1 MKKLMQIL
9 MLLLVLFP
17 IAGYCGDWELMDNP
31 LSNTGVTLDSIWG
44 SGNDDV
50 YVVGGNVIL
59 HFNGRQWRIQ
69 SRTLRDFAGVWG
81 SSRHNIYVGG
91 TDIIGQSC
99 GFGYWFFRPQLDLS
113 NYCFVTRVGGI
124 RRDMLM
130 TGYCYDKGLS
140 SSGGFI
146 IRYSRLWGPRRV
158 GKSKPTAEYQGMVT
172 LDLPQY
178 GYDGTIYDFWTYD
191 NAAYCVAGDSGMLKY
206 DGRWLSSIPIDTKGI
221 NAIWGSD
228 LENVFL
234 VGDAGKVLRCNIKA
248 DPPISNR
255 EIIDTEYD
263 LYDVWGTSPT
273 DVYVL
278 DGWIHHYDGKT
289 WSQMDSGG
297 VVVTTVRGVPGGD
310 VFAVG
315 PNGTILRKIKSTVN

>member
-1 MKKLMQIL
+1 MKKLMQIVI
-9 MLLLVLFP
+9 LLIVLFP
-17 IAGYCGDWELMDNP
+17 IAAYCGDWELMDNP
-31 LSNTGVTLDSIWG
+31 LSNTGYVKSIWG

-50 YVVGGNVIL
+50 YVVGIWNRGYFALQRKTVEDTE
-59 HFNGRQWRIQ
+59 HM
-69 SRTLRDFAGVWG
+69 LRDLAGVWG
-81 SSRHNIYVGG
+81 SSGHNIYVGG
-91 TDIIGQSC
+91 TDIIGQSR
-99 GFGYWFFRPQLDLS
+99 GFGYWFYRPQMDLS

-140 SSGGFI
+140 SSAGFI

-158 GKSKPTAEYQGMVT
+158 GKSKPTAEYEGMVT

-191 NAAYCVAGDSGMLKY
+191 NAVYCVAGDSGMLKY

-248 DPPISNR
+248 DPPIINR
-255 EIIDTEYD
+255 EIIDHR
-263 LYDVWGTSPT
+263 V
-273 DVYVL
+273 
-278 DGWIHHYDGKT
+278 
-289 WSQMDSGG
+289 
-297 VVVTTVRGVPGGD
+297 
-310 VFAVG
+310 
-315 PNGTILRKIKSTVN
+315 